1 MYTQVE
7 LIDKLTQL
15 KAKPKGVSFFQ
26 KVMIDRIIHGLK
38 VRDMNRQELEQLSKT
53 YDNLIK
59 EWRKNGGDK

>member
-1 MYTQVE
+1 MYSQKE

-15 KAKPKGVSFFQ
+15 QAKPKGVSFFQ
-26 KVMIDRIIHGLK
+26 KVMIGRIIAGLK
-38 VRDMNRQELEQLSKT
+38 SRDMNKQELEQLSTT